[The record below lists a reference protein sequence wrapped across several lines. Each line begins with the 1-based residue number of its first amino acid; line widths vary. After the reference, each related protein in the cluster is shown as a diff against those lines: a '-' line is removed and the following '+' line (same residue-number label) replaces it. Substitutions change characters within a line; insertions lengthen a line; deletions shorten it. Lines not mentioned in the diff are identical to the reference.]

1 MNQLREEAKK
11 RKRSKEK
18 KNKMLKIGRYDEKT
32 YGTVEG
38 SNIVDDYLIN
48 NPNKTLDH
56 KE

>member
-1 MNQLREEAKK
+1 
-11 RKRSKEK
+11 
-18 KNKMLKIGRYDEKT
+18 MLKIGRYDEKT

-48 NPNKTLDH
+48 NPNKTLDY